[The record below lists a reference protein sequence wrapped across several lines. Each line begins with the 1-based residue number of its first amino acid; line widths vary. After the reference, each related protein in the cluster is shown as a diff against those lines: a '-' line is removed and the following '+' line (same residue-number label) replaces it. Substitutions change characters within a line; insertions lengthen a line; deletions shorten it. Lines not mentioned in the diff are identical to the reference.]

1 MKHELYYYKSMD
13 RFSKAEINLI
23 MGRFKTILFDFDGT
37 VFDTVEGI
45 TKSIQYAL
53 AKHGRTAE
61 LEDLRCFAGPPLVD
75 KFIEVYG
82 IEKAEAEQLVIDF
95 RERYTPVGV
104 YESKPFPGIEKFL
117 KDMKDLGFTLCIA
130 TSKPQAM
137 AELLLERA
145 GLTGFFDVI
154 AGSLPGINN
163 QQKYEIVERAV
174 SLAHAD
180 KAGSVLI
187 GDTKYDVEGAKL
199 CGIPCIGVSWGYAA
213 EGELET
219 AGAIKI
225 ADSMDELKDILIS
238 M

>member
-1 MKHELYYYKSMD
+1 
-13 RFSKAEINLI
+13 

-95 RERYTPVGV
+95 RERYAPVGV
-104 YESKPFPGIEKFL
+104 YESRPFPGIEKFL

-213 EGELET
+213 EGELEA

-225 ADSMDELKDILIS
+225 ADSMDELKDLLIS

>member
-1 MKHELYYYKSMD
+1 
-13 RFSKAEINLI
+13 

-53 AKHGRTAE
+53 AMHGRTAE

-95 RERYTPVGV
+95 RERYAPVGV
-104 YESKPFPGIEKFL
+104 YESRPFPGIEKFL
-117 KDMKDLGFTLCIA
+117 KDLKDLGFTLCIA
-130 TSKPQAM
+130 TSKPQTM
-137 AELLLERA
+137 AELLLERS
-145 GLTGFFDVI
+145 GLTGYFDVI

-163 QQKYEIVERAV
+163 QKKYEIVERAV
-174 SLAHAD
+174 GLAHAD

-213 EGELET
+213 EGELEA